1 MLPGEN
7 KGLGHQQIAKKHV
20 GGIMT
25 WQRLAVEKNLFAYE
39 SCLC

>member
-20 GGIMT
+20 GR
-25 WQRLAVEKNLFAYE
+25 QRLAVEGKKTCLHMNLAFARA
-39 SCLC
+39 